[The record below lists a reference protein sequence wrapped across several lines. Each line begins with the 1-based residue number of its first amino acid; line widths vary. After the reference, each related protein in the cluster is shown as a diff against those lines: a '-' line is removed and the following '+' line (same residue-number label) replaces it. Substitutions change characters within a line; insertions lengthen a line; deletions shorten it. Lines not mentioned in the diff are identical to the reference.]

1 MSDKSKKCQTSQK
14 KCQTSQ
20 KKCQTRQKKCQTF
33 KKSVIQAKS
42 FKGGLHK
49 INSVRAL
56 RIEITESI
64 SMLQLPDQKV
74 YCL

>member
-1 MSDKSKKCQTSQK
+1 MSDKPKKVSNKAK
-14 KCQTSQ
+14 KVSDIQ
-20 KKCQTRQKKCQTF
+20 
-33 KKSVIQAKS
+33 KSVIQAKS